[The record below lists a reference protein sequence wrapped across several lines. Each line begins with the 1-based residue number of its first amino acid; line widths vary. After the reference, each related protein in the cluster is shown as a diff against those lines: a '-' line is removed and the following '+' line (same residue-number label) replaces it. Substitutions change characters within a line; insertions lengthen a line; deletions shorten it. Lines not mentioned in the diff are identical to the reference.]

1 MSAIVRQAVI
11 ADANVVAAVHI
22 KSWQTAYRGQLP
34 DDVLDNLSGELE
46 RRTEFWREHI
56 STAPSGKHE
65 IWVADLEDQVAS
77 QLNGFAALGPA
88 RDEDAVTGEL
98 YAIYVHP
105 DRWRHGL
112 GRALLA
118 HATRRLSAL
127 GYANAILWVLE
138 SNIRAR
144 AFYER
149 AGWTLDGGTKIEML
163 PDHVELREVRYR
175 IRCRQ
180 ENEESC
186 RKEVGSF

>member
-88 RDEDAVTGEL
+88 RDEDASPVSSTRSTFIRTAGVT
-98 YAIYVHP
+98 V
-105 DRWRHGL
+105 
-112 GRALLA
+112 
-118 HATRRLSAL
+118 
-127 GYANAILWVLE
+127 
-138 SNIRAR
+138 
-144 AFYER
+144 
-149 AGWTLDGGTKIEML
+149 
-163 PDHVELREVRYR
+163 
-175 IRCRQ
+175 
-180 ENEESC
+180 
-186 RKEVGSF
+186 

>member
-77 QLNGFAALGPA
+77 GLNGFAALGPA

-105 DRWRHGL
+105 DRWHHGL